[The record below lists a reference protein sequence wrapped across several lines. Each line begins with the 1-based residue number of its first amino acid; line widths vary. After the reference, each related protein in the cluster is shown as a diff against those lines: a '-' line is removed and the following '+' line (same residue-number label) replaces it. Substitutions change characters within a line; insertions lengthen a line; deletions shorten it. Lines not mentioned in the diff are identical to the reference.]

1 MLKGT
6 YSLVLTLVLLMSPC
20 SKEVLSKESVEKR
33 FLELTRAFRD
43 ENGLTQS
50 QLDKLLFEQT
60 VKKRPLI
67 NKGALGD
74 GVYIALQN
82 KQNKLFV
89 DKRTWLGANRS
100 VVQVVMTDGDS
111 VFTAKQ
117 NVNLNKIKVV
127 VFMPDQV
134 QIVDFSQN
142 EGWSM
147 PRP

>member
-60 VKKRPLI
+60 VKKRAEHFLFCKFSP
-67 NKGALGD
+67 GA
-74 GVYIALQN
+74 V
-82 KQNKLFV
+82 
-89 DKRTWLGANRS
+89 
-100 VVQVVMTDGDS
+100 
-111 VFTAKQ
+111 
-117 NVNLNKIKVV
+117 
-127 VFMPDQV
+127 
-134 QIVDFSQN
+134 
-142 EGWSM
+142 
-147 PRP
+147 

>member
-20 SKEVLSKESVEKR
+20 SKEVLSKESVENR

-50 QLDKLLFEQT
+50 QLDKLLFEQA

-89 DKRTWLGANRS
+89 DKKKLGLEPE
-100 VVQVVMTDGDS
+100 D
-111 VFTAKQ
+111 
-117 NVNLNKIKVV
+117 L
-127 VFMPDQV
+127 
-134 QIVDFSQN
+134 
-142 EGWSM
+142 
-147 PRP
+147 